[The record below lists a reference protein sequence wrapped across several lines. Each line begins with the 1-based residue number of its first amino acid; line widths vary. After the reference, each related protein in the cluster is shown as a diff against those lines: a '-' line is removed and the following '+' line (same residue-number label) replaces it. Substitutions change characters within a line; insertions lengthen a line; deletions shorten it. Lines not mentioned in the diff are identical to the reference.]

1 MKVLL
6 AAINAKYIHSNLGI
20 YSLKTYGEKMLK
32 EWGLAEEA
40 KVSLAEYTINHQME
54 QILQDI
60 YKRKPDVI
68 GFSCYIWNISYVK
81 MILADIKKVLPDVK
95 IWAGGPE
102 VSYHAEAFLKEEPAV
117 DLVMMGEGEITF
129 AHFLKALLEGEALK
143 QVPGL
148 MLRNDD
154 GTITDT
160 GFRQVM
166 DMSQI
171 PFPYAFMD
179 MKELE
184 HRIIYYESSRGC
196 PFSCAY
202 CLSSIDK
209 KLRFRSLDLVLPE
222 LEWFLQAKVPQVKFV
237 DRTFNCKKSH
247 AMAIWQYIRDHDNGI
262 TNFHFEIAADLLDK
276 DELDLLST
284 MRPGLVQLEIGVQ
297 STNEKTLETI
307 RRKTDIG
314 EIRQITAA
322 INSWHNIHQHLD
334 LIAGLPWEDIESF
347 KKSFNDVYKMEPE
360 QLQLG
365 FLKVL
370 KGSYMEELI
379 PDCDLLYSTAPPY
392 EVLQTKWLSYG
403 DVLELKD
410 IEEMTEVHYNS
421 RQFTCTLKE
430 LEKEFNTPYE
440 MFSFMAG
447 YYNRNHLFGIS
458 HSRIARYEILWK
470 MIRTKLEK
478 SGKYKTYETYES
490 HEIRGTEEN
499 AGISGKLEL
508 YRDLLMTD
516 LYLRENVKSRPTFAR
531 DLSSSKDF
539 VREFFQKEEKTPEH
553 LSGYEGYDSRQM
565 AKMAHLE
572 PLRDGTYLLFD
583 YKKRDPLSNN
593 ARTVRV

>member
-32 EWGLAEEA
+32 EWGLAEQAEI
-40 KVSLAEYTINHQME
+40 SLAEYTINHQME

-81 MILADIKKVLPDVK
+81 VILADIKKVLPDVK

-102 VSYHAEAFLKEEPAV
+102 VSYHGEAFLKEEPAV

-129 AHFLKALLEGEALK
+129 AHFLKALLEGEDLK

-148 MLRNDD
+148 MVRNAD
-154 GTITDT
+154 GTFTDT

-247 AMAIWQYIRDHDNGI
+247 AMAIWQYIRDHDNGV

-297 STNEKTLETI
+297 STNEKTLEAI
-307 RRKTDIG
+307 RRKTDIE
-314 EIRQITAA
+314 EIREITET

-334 LIAGLPWEDIESF
+334 LIAGLPWEDLKRF
-347 KKSFNDVYKMEPE
+347 KQSFNDVYSMEPE

-379 PDCDLLYSTAPPY
+379 PDCDLLYSAAPPY
-392 EVLQTKWLSYG
+392 EVLCTKWLSYG

-430 LEKEFNTPYE
+430 LEKEFDTPYE

-447 YYNRNHLFGIS
+447 YYNKNHLFGIS

-470 MIRTKLEK
+470 IIQERLEKNGKCETQGKPENGGVSEKLEQ
-478 SGKYKTYETYES
+478 
-490 HEIRGTEEN
+490 
-499 AGISGKLEL
+499 

-531 DLSSSKDF
+531 DLSDSKDF
-539 VREFFQKEEKTPEH
+539 VREFFQREEKTPEH

-583 YKKRDPLSNN
+583 YKKRDPLSYN

>member
-32 EWGLAEEA
+32 EWGLAEQAEI
-40 KVSLAEYTINHQME
+40 SLAEYTINHQME

-81 MILADIKKVLPDVK
+81 VILADIKKVLPDVK

-102 VSYHAEAFLKEEPAV
+102 VSYHGEAFLKEEPAV

-129 AHFLKALLEGEALK
+129 AHFLKALLEGEDLK

-148 MLRNDD
+148 MVRNAD
-154 GTITDT
+154 GTFTDT

-247 AMAIWQYIRDHDNGI
+247 AMAIWQYIRDHDNGV

-297 STNEKTLETI
+297 STNEKTLEAI
-307 RRKTDIG
+307 RRKTDIE
-314 EIRQITAA
+314 EIREITET

-334 LIAGLPWEDIESF
+334 LIAGLPWEDLESF
-347 KKSFNDVYKMEPE
+347 KKSFNDVYEMEPE

-379 PDCDLLYSTAPPY
+379 PDCDLLYSAAPPY
-392 EVLQTKWLSYG
+392 EVLCTKWLSYG

-430 LEKEFNTPYE
+430 LEKEFDTPYE

-447 YYNRNHLFGIS
+447 YYNKNHLFGIS

-470 MIRTKLEK
+470 IIQERLKKNGKCETQGKPENGGVSEKLEK
-478 SGKYKTYETYES
+478 
-490 HEIRGTEEN
+490 
-499 AGISGKLEL
+499 

-531 DLSSSKDF
+531 DLSGSKDF
-539 VREFFQKEEKTPEH
+539 VREFFQREEKTPEH

-583 YKKRDPLSNN
+583 YKKRDPLSYN